1 MDVVKNNISSLINDI
16 NKYYSKYSFKLSI
29 NDLDNWLLN
38 NNSVFDFFNQAFNKR
53 EFNVD
58 VTESYI
64 TRILKDY
71 DLSISQIEEYG
82 EKLRL
87 EKEGEE
93 KATKKRNKKI
103 LITSVIG
110 IAVVCIS
117 GFGYYFYSEY
127 QGLKVE
133 ISNFKKNNLVVFN
146 NDNIFN
152 INNDSIIILNKEDIL
167 PSKFAL
173 KPSSQ
178 FCCYS
183 FIPNKQIET
192 SFKKPVTQFPD
203 TTLLFNYNPKQK
215 IRKIF
220 ANKILREVETEEEF
234 MYGVGGYI
242 NGNYRKSFF
251 DERNQ
256 FLTNRFSVF
265 DENIIEF
272 YGEDS
277 IELKYIENNFSK
289 IREYLKKG
297 DFNSI
302 TIKSDFFNKTELI
315 KEKEQP
321 NSFILKLSESFYQ
334 SIPACNLPSPL
345 CEYKEG
351 LNKKMI
357 FSSTQKIYL
366 VDYIISDAYARYYG
380 VLVKNNKNQWNL
392 VWVSD
397 TYFFEEIE
405 IIPSNEQ
412 LPIVYNSEVRQQI
425 ILKTIDKMNQ

>member
-1 MDVVKNNISSLINDI
+1 MNQMIKKLEDLFKDI
-16 NKYYSKYSFKLSI
+16 NKYYSKYSFKLTI
-29 NDLDNWLLN
+29 DGLDNWLLN

-64 TRILKDY
+64 SRILKDY
-71 DLSISQIEEYG
+71 DLSIEQIEEYG
-82 EKLRL
+82 EKLRI
-87 EKEGEE
+87 EKEKEE
-93 KATKKRNKKI
+93 EARKKRNKKI
-103 LITSVIG
+103 LITALIG
-110 IAVVCIS
+110 VAVVCIS

-133 ISNFKKNNLVVFN
+133 ISNFKKNNLMVFN
-146 NDNIFN
+146 HDNIFN

-251 DERNQ
+251 DKRNQ

-277 IELKYIENNFSK
+277 IELKYVENNFSK
-289 IREYLKKG
+289 IREYLNKG

-302 TIKSDFFNKTELI
+302 KIKSDFFNKTELI

-321 NSFILKLSESFYQ
+321 KSFILKLSESFYQ
-334 SIPACNLPSPL
+334 SIPACNLPTPMCGYREEL
-345 CEYKEG
+345 HQKR
-351 LNKKMI
+351 I

-380 VLVKNNKNQWNL
+380 VVVENSKNQWNL
-392 VWVSD
+392 LWVSD
-397 TYFFEEIE
+397 TYFFDVIE

-412 LPIVYNSEVRQQI
+412 LPIAYNSEVRQQI